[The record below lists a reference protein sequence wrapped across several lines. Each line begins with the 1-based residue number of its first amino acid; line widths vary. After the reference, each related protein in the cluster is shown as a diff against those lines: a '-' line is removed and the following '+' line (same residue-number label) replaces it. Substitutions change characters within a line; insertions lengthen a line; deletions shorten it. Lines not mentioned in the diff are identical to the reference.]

1 MSISIDKI
9 SIIMY
14 HISKGL
20 IAMINHIPF
29 TCPSWNELP
38 LLELYMDQVIIIIE
52 ESLSPMLPGI
62 PKIITPTMINNYV
75 KQKILPPTVKKK
87 YNRKHLSELIMITL
101 LKTVFNSEEII
112 LILNTLRQHGTP
124 MAAYNLFCSLLKCRL
139 ISEETYP
146 NAANAD
152 PIVVSAIS
160 CLAGK
165 MEFSHI
171 IHSSPKEDTE

>member
-1 MSISIDKI
+1 MT
-9 SIIMY
+9 
-14 HISKGL
+14 
-20 IAMINHIPF
+20 NRIPF

-52 ESLSPMLPGI
+52 ESLTPMLPGI

-124 MAAYNLFCSLLKCRL
+124 MAAYNLFCNILKSRL
-139 ISEETYP
+139 DPDYASSDVEK
-146 NAANAD
+146 AD

-165 MEFSHI
+165 MEFSHRI
-171 IHSSPKEDTE
+171 YSNSEGTAQ

>member
-20 IAMINHIPF
+20 IAMINHILF

-112 LILNTLRQHGTP
+112 LI
-124 MAAYNLFCSLLKCRL
+124 
-139 ISEETYP
+139 
-146 NAANAD
+146 
-152 PIVVSAIS
+152 
-160 CLAGK
+160 
-165 MEFSHI
+165 
-171 IHSSPKEDTE
+171 